1 MTKHIVRLGPR
12 KFIQLDSYGSQR
24 ETPVANF
31 LVGLFAIA
39 ISALTIGGALG
50 VDITKINTTQT
61 QHETR

>member
-1 MTKHIVRLGPR
+1 MKRIVKLGAN
-12 KFIQLDSYGSQR
+12 KFIQLDSYGSQH

-39 ISALTIGGALG
+39 IAALTIGGALG
-50 VDITKINTTQT
+50 VDITKINTTQP